1 MNYKMVFRVQAWIL
15 MIESVLMVPPLLI
28 SLFTHDRPAVRGFL
42 VSILLTIAAG
52 GVLWLIT
59 RGANRHFY
67 AREGMLATG
76 LAWIGMSLLGG
87 MPFFISRRIPNYID
101 CFFEIVSGFTTTGA
115 SICQDVEIL
124 GKGLLYWRSFSHW
137 VGGMGILVFF
147 LAIVPVTGN
156 NSGFTLHILR
166 AESPGPEVNKIVP
179 RMRDSAA
186 ILYIIYCAM
195 TVLNIIFL
203 LIGRMPVFDAFCIAY
218 GTAGTGGFSILN
230 SGCATYTP
238 FAQWVTTIFMFL
250 FGVNFGLYYLMVMK
264 KFRLA
269 FHDEELRQYTGIVLA
284 STVLIC
290 INVMQGL
297 PEGRTLGATIREA
310 AFTVSSIITTT
321 GYSVSDFNLWPAF
334 SKAIL
339 LFLMFVGAS
348 AGSTGGGLKN
358 VRLLLL
364 IKSVKRNIHQI
375 FHPNEVRVIRLN
387 GQKVSEQTVSNVNAY
402 LACYVLILILSV
414 LIVSADPVNYDF
426 ETNFSAVMA
435 TFNNIGPG
443 LAKVGPTAN
452 FSGYNWFST
461 LVLSF
466 DMLLG
471 RLEIFPILAVLS
483 RSSYRK

>member
-1 MNYKMVFRVQAWIL
+1 MNYKMIFRVQAWIL
-15 MIESVLMVPPLLI
+15 LIESVLMVPPLLI
-28 SLFTHDRPAVRGFL
+28 SLVTHDSPAVRGFL
-42 VSILLTIAAG
+42 VSIILLIVIG
-52 GVLWLIT
+52 FILWYVT
-59 RGANRHFY
+59 RNADRQFY

-76 LAWIGMSLLGG
+76 LAWIVMSLLGG
-87 MPFFISRRIPNYID
+87 LPFFISGRIPNFVD
-101 CFFEIVSGFTTTGA
+101 AFFEIVSGFTTTGA
-115 SICQDVEIL
+115 SICPDVEAL

-166 AESPGPEVNKIVP
+166 AESPGPEVNKMVP

-203 LIGRMPVFDAFCIAY
+203 LLGKMPVFDAFCIAY
-218 GTAGTGGFSILN
+218 GTAGTGGFSVLN

-264 KFRLA
+264 KYRMAFR
-269 FHDEELRQYTGIVLA
+269 DEELRQYTGIVVA

-290 INVMQGL
+290 VNLLVMM
-297 PEGRTLGATIREA
+297 PKGRTVSGTIREA

-321 GYSVSDFNLWPAF
+321 GYGMSDFDKWPYF
-334 SKAIL
+334 SKSIL

-364 IKSVKRNIHQI
+364 IKSVRRNVHQI
-375 FHPNEVRVIRLN
+375 FHPNEVQVIRLN
-387 GQKVSEQTVSNVNAY
+387 GSKVSEQTVSNVNAY

-414 LIVSADPVNYDF
+414 LVVSADPVNYDF

-443 LAKVGPTAN
+443 LDKVGPTLN
-452 FSGYNWFST
+452 FSGYSMFSK
-461 LVLSF
+461 LVLSA

-471 RLEIFPILAVLS
+471 RLEIFPILAVFA